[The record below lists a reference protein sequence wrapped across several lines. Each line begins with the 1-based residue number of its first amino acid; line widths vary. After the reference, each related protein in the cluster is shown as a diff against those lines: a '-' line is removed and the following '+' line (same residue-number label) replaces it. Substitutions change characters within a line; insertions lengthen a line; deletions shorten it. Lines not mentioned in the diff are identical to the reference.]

1 MGFSSGPTGAH
12 NESTEVAGGARV
24 PCRRSVGAC
33 FASGEGI
40 SCGVFE
46 TTAPSASGAGSG
58 LGRGTGGEV
67 FPPGHSAVLA
77 PLGGRR
83 VDSIGEG
90 LAPLSNA
97 QLIGRGQ
104 PSPLPSTSEVD
115 VEAARTWLA
124 ESQASS
130 SGEVF
135 PTILLHMGH

>member
-1 MGFSSGPTGAH
+1 VL
-12 NESTEVAGGARV
+12 ESRADA
-24 PCRRSVGAC
+24 
-33 FASGEGI
+33 ASGLASRQGK
-40 SCGVFE
+40 G
-46 TTAPSASGAGSG
+46 SAVEFSRRPHHPPVEPGAGWVEEPAERYSH
-58 LGRGTGGEV
+58 
-67 FPPGHSAVLA
+67 PGHSAVLA
-77 PLGGRR
+77 PLGGGR

-97 QLIGRGQ
+97 QLIERGQ